1 MLTTKITYALADWIR
16 EWRKCRK
23 ENPSLDDCIKFT
35 EWKIENYELTDGD
48 RIIIDSIYSKKLKK
62 VENFINLIFHIN
74 FSPSKSIH
82 FQ

>member
-23 ENPSLDDCIKFT
+23 ENPSLEDCIKFT

-48 RIIIDSIYSKKLKK
+48 RMIIESILLYETEES
-62 VENFINLIFHIN
+62 
-74 FSPSKSIH
+74 
-82 FQ
+82 